1 MLAIYFQAC
10 YIITTLTYYCCV
22 TDKKAGKPH
31 VEIYVGFP
39 TLSGAGWSKE
49 VIIVEMYH
57 DILYPAVENV
67 TKPVYRIYFYI
78 FVMPEPVE
86 LGTVDIVIRI

>member
-1 MLAIYFQAC
+1 
-10 YIITTLTYYCCV
+10 
-22 TDKKAGKPH
+22 
-31 VEIYVGFP
+31 
-39 TLSGAGWSKE
+39 
-49 VIIVEMYH
+49 MYH